1 MSDRISQHASHC
13 ILCGKCL
20 QVCPLLRATG
30 REELGPRSKSDLC
43 RVLAEDPG
51 RLSEVDAARLA
62 GLCLGCGRC
71 REVCSQGQ
79 DVPGLVAA
87 LRGAHPNFR
96 SWLWKTWLTRARQ
109 LWSPGSKAAGLI
121 PERFRTEKLG
131 PMLKM
136 LAGMTG
142 GPGLDPF
149 LTPKTF
155 PDTYR
160 GERMLLFAGCTANYV
175 QGRWLMAALRL
186 LDGLGADIL
195 PDGFVCC
202 GSGLKGAGFADEAGA
217 MAERNVAVWRE
228 AGRPRVAVFCAS
240 CLAGL
245 AAYDRFESDEERAQW
260 AESLLPLSVAV
271 RDIGFV
277 ISDNASER
285 IGYHH
290 PCHAG
295 KGDPDRVF
303 LRHALGDRL
312 IAETDRECCGF
323 GGVMRLAAP
332 GLTEPVNRQCWDA
345 LRDADMVLS
354 GCSACLAQLSATA
367 PDRVKVG
374 HWLETIG

>member
-1 MSDRISQHASHC
+1 MSDSIREHVSHC

-20 QVCPLLRATG
+20 QACPLLRATG

-43 RVLAEDPG
+43 RVLAEDPDK
-51 RLSEVDAARLA
+51 LSETDAAKLA

-87 LRGAHPNFR
+87 LRGAHPDFR

-109 LWSPGSKAAGLI
+109 LWSPGSKAAALI

-149 LTPKTF
+149 LTPEVF

-160 GERMLLFAGCTANYV
+160 GEKLLLFAGCTANYV
-175 QGRWLMAALRL
+175 QGRWLMAALKL
-186 LDGLGADIL
+186 LDGLGAAVL
-195 PDGFVCC
+195 PGHFDCC
-202 GSGLKGAGFADEAGA
+202 GSGLKGAGFGDEADK
-217 MAERNVAVWRE
+217 MAEHNVAVWRE

-245 AAYDRFESDEERAQW
+245 RAYDRFESE
-260 AESLLPLSVAV
+260 AEKARWVDSLLPLSVAV
-271 RDIGFV
+271 RDIEFM
-277 ISDNASER
+277 ISDNAPER
-285 IGYHH
+285 LGYHH

-295 KGDPDRVF
+295 KDDPDR
-303 LRHALGDRL
+303 ALIRAVLGSRL
-312 IAETDRECCGF
+312 AASTDRECCGF

-332 GLTEPVNRQCWDA
+332 GLTEPVNRQCWEA
-345 LRDADMVLS
+345 LRGADMVLS

-367 PDRVKVG
+367 PDSVEVG
-374 HWLETIG
+374 HWLEIIR

>member
-1 MSDRISQHASHC
+1 MAETTSHC

-20 QVCPLLRATG
+20 QVCPLLLTTG

-43 RVLAEDPG
+43 RVLAEDPDK
-51 RLSEVDAARLA
+51 LSETDAARLA
-62 GLCLGCGRC
+62 GICLGCGRC

-87 LRGAHPNFR
+87 LRAAHPNFK

-109 LWSPGSKAAGLI
+109 LWSPSSKAAGLI
-121 PERFRTEKLG
+121 PERFQAGKLG

-136 LAGMTG
+136 LAGLSG

-149 LTPKTF
+149 LTPTSF

-195 PDGFVCC
+195 PGEFACC
-202 GSGLKGAGFADEAGA
+202 GSGLRGAGFAEESLE
-217 MAERNVAVWRE
+217 MAQKNVAVWRE
-228 AGRPRVAVFCAS
+228 AGRPRVVVFCAS

-245 AAYDRFESDEERAQW
+245 AAYDCFESGAERTKW
-260 AESLLPLSVAV
+260 AESLLPLSEAV
-271 RDIGFV
+271 RGIEFV
-277 ISDNASER
+277 ISENAPRSL
-285 IGYHH
+285 GYHH

-295 KGDPDRVF
+295 KDDPDRAW
-303 LRHALGDRL
+303 LRDILGERL
-312 IAETDRECCGF
+312 IRATDSECCGF

-332 GLTEPVNRQCWDA
+332 GLTEPVNRRCWEA
-345 LRDADMVLS
+345 LKGADVVLS
-354 GCSACLAQLSATA
+354 GCSACLAQLAATA
-367 PDRVKVG
+367 PEQVEVG
-374 HWLETIG
+374 HWLETIE